1 MKKLPISIQT
11 FEDIISG
18 GMIYVDKTAFIWE
31 LIQSGKF
38 YFLSRP
44 RRFGKS
50 LLLTTLRA
58 YFQGRKDLF
67 EGLDIYEKE
76 KDWKKHPV
84 IHIDYSL
91 LEYQKSRAIF
101 EQSLLEHLKALASG
115 FEVKLESSIIAN
127 AFTELIKALYDKF
140 GPVVVLVDEYDK
152 AMVDVL
158 ADKDRFEENREVVR
172 GLYGAMKGLDQYF
185 RFVMLT
191 GVSRFAKVNV
201 FSGLNNLQDIS
212 ENRSFATLLGFTQE
226 ELEFYFG
233 EWIEKLNS
241 QTFRMTPEKLMAHI
255 KFWYNGFSFDGEQ
268 KLYNPFSILSLFSN
282 LDFGNYWFSTG
293 TPTFLIDL
301 IKRQKVL
308 PETFENLK
316 IADLA
321 GSSGQASN
329 LPLLPLLYQTGYLTL
344 SRVVREG
351 VRKYYYLD
359 YPNEEVRH
367 SFLTFLAAGF
377 VEKDE
382 FEIQPEAIELRHA
395 LRDERTDDFLTRLQS
410 FLADIPARLH
420 IPQEAYYHSLGYMM
434 LRLTGVQLL
443 LEKET
448 DKGRIDAV
456 LEFPDKVYII
466 EFKFGKSDRVK
477 NVKTLSRQALQQIE
491 LKKYHEAYLS
501 GGKKILLYGIGFL
514 AKQMDGKVKV
524 LRYT

>member
-18 GMIYVDKTAFIWE
+18 GMIYVDKTAFMWE
-31 LIQSGKF
+31 LVQKGKY

-50 LLLTTLRA
+50 LLLTTLKS
-58 YFQGRKDLF
+58 FFEGHKGLF
-67 EGLDIYEKE
+67 EGLFIHEHEKE
-76 KDWKKHPV
+76 WKKHPV

-91 LEYQKSRAIF
+91 VEYKKSKEVF
-101 EQSLLEHLKALASG
+101 EQSLLEHLYSIASSYQ
-115 FEVKLESSIIAN
+115 VKLESGIVAN
-127 AFTELIKALYDKF
+127 AFVELVRALYERH
-140 GPVVVLVDEYDK
+140 GPAVLLVDEYDK

-158 ADKDRFEENREVVR
+158 ADEARFEENREILR
-172 GLYGAMKGLDQYF
+172 GLYGAMKGLDHYF

-212 ENRSFATLLGFTQE
+212 ENQAFASLLGFTQSELELYFGQWIE
-226 ELEFYFG
+226 EL
-233 EWIEKLNS
+233 NS
-241 QTFRMTPEKLMAHI
+241 HTFRMPPEELMGHI
-255 KFWYNGFSFDGEQ
+255 KFWYNGFSFDGEE

-301 IKRQKVL
+301 IKTQKLL

-316 IADLA
+316 IADLT
-321 GSSGQASN
+321 GSSNQIRN
-329 LPLLPLLYQTGYLTL
+329 LPILPLLYQTGYLTV
-344 SRVVREG
+344 SKVVREG
-351 VRKYYYLD
+351 VRRYYYLD

-395 LRDERTDDFLTRLQS
+395 LRDERTADFIVRLQS
-410 FLADIPARLH
+410 FLADIPSRLH
-420 IPQEAYYHSLGYMM
+420 ISKEAYYHSLVYMM

-466 EFKFGKSDRVK
+466 EFKFGQSGRIK

-491 LKKYHEAYLS
+491 KKKYYEPYLA
-501 GGKKILLYGIGFL
+501 GGKKIILFGTGLLD
-514 AKQMDGKVKV
+514 KQLDGRVKV
-524 LRYT
+524 A

>member
-11 FEDIISG
+11 FEDIITG

-31 LIQSGKF
+31 LAQAGKF

-50 LLLTTLRA
+50 LLLTTLRS

-67 EGLDIYEKE
+67 EGLYIFDKEKE
-76 KDWKKHPV
+76 WKKHPV
-84 IHIDYSL
+84 VHIDYSL
-91 LEYQKSRAIF
+91 LEYKKSRAIF
-101 EQSLLEHLKALASG
+101 EQSLLEHLRGIAFT
-115 FEVKLESSIIAN
+115 FELTLKSKIIAN
-127 AFTELIKALYDKF
+127 AFTELVKGLHEKY

-152 AMVDVL
+152 SMVDTLV
-158 ADKDRFEENREVVR
+158 DEDRFEENREVVR

-212 ENRSFATLLGFTQE
+212 ENQSFSTLLGFTQK
-226 ELEFYFG
+226 ELEHYFG
-233 EWIEKLNS
+233 SWIEKLNS
-241 QTFRMTPEKLMAHI
+241 HTFQMPPEELLGQI
-255 KFWYNGFSFDGEQ
+255 KFWYNGFSFDGRE
-268 KLYNPFSILSLFSN
+268 KLYNPFSILSLFAN

-293 TPTFLIDL
+293 TPTFLIEL
-301 IKRQKVL
+301 IKKQKLL

-316 IADLA
+316 IADLT

-344 SRVVREG
+344 SKVVREG

-395 LRDERTDDFLTRLQS
+395 LRDERTDDFLARLGS

-420 IPQEAYYHSLGYMM
+420 IPKEAYYHSLVYMM
-434 LRLTGVQLL
+434 LRLAGVQLL

-456 LEFPDKVYII
+456 LEFPDKIYII

-491 LKKYHEAYLS
+491 AKKYHEPYLS
-501 GGKKILLYGIGFL
+501 CGKKILLFGIGYL
-514 AKQMDGKVKV
+514 EKELDGRVKKI
-524 LRYT
+524 